1 MIKKVNK
8 DYRQVV
14 YNLLIFYA
22 LTEEE
27 KSFNACDIS
36 VAKTL
41 ECEVNDYPAN
51 FSFESMI
58 QDFSEYYD
66 VSVNDVKEVLRKG
79 RAKLIIEEA

>member
-22 LTEEE
+22 LTAD

-58 QDFSEYYD
+58 QDFAEYYD
-66 VSVNDVKEVLRKG
+66 VSVNDIKEVLRKG